1 MELETGGIFGRTM
14 TWLVN
19 GKIKENPIDF
29 ARAKIIVIFVLVLD
43 LLAIALSAWQF
54 SVGGAPVGFAILVAA
69 LLISAIPFTL
79 RWVTSFLLP
88 GTLIT
93 SLLYVLITFVIA
105 TDGGVLNAATV
116 WYDLVFLL
124 AFIIIGTTGGAVY
137 GGLSVLTL
145 VVISF
150 LGRSGIII
158 EKITDKPSESFIII
172 GTNLLSLTIL
182 MIVYSRMNSKF
193 QNQLEATIEQVGRDE
208 MSKAAILADTSLV
221 MTSLSG
227 GDLTKR
233 ITSDFAGFQQ
243 LKNTINVALEML
255 GKTISRVK
263 EVSEQ
268 VTIGANEL
276 TRGSQ
281 SLAQGTSQQAASLE
295 EISSSMIE
303 IAAKANVN
311 NDNASKAQTLA
322 VQTTKEVMG
331 GNQQMKLMVD
341 SMAQISDTGTKI
353 TKVIKVIDEIA
364 FQTNLLA
371 LNAAVEAAR
380 AGKYGK
386 GFAVV
391 AEEVRNLANRSA
403 EAAKNTTELIESSI
417 KTIQD
422 GVDNATRTAEVL
434 AKIKTDI
441 DRVND
446 LIGEIAASSQEQV
459 SGVNEINSGLVQVN
473 NVVQQNSSISEE
485 TASATE
491 ELSRQAVVL
500 QSMVQEFKLVAGH
513 SVVVSPVGERNKQV
527 LRPSVSARTTSKP
540 KRLPDKTITLDD
552 NEYGKY

>member
-1 MELETGGIFGRTM
+1 
-14 TWLVN
+14 
-19 GKIKENPIDF
+19 
-29 ARAKIIVIFVLVLD
+29 
-43 LLAIALSAWQF
+43 
-54 SVGGAPVGFAILVAA
+54 
-69 LLISAIPFTL
+69 
-79 RWVTSFLLP
+79 
-88 GTLIT
+88 
-93 SLLYVLITFVIA
+93 VIA

-124 AFIIIGTTGGAVY
+124 AFIIIGTTGGALF
-137 GGLSVLTL
+137 GGLSIMTL

-150 LGRSGIII
+150 LGKNGIII
-158 EKITDKPSESFIII
+158 EEITDDPSEFFIII
-172 GTNLLSLTIL
+172 GSNLLALTIL
-182 MIVYSRMNSKF
+182 LTVYSRMNIKF

-208 MSKAAILADTSLV
+208 TSKAAILTDTSLV
-221 MTSLSG
+221 MTSLSK

-233 ITSDFAGFQQ
+233 ITSDFAGFHQ

-281 SLAQGTSQQAASLE
+281 SLAQGTTEQAASLE
-295 EISSSMIE
+295 EISSSMNE
-303 IAAKANVN
+303 IAAKAKVN
-311 NDNASKAQTLA
+311 NDNASKARTLA
-322 VQTTKEVMG
+322 VQTTKEVTS
-331 GNQQMKLMVD
+331 GNQQMKLMVN
-341 SMAQISDTGTKI
+341 SMEQINSTGAKI
-353 TKVIKVIDEIA
+353 TKVVKVIDEIA

-391 AEEVRNLANRSA
+391 AEEVRNLASRSA
-403 EAAKNTTELIESSI
+403 EAAKNTTELIENSI
-417 KTIQD
+417 KVIQT
-422 GVDNATRTAEVL
+422 GVENATKTAEVL
-434 AKIKTDI
+434 TGIKGDI
-441 DRVND
+441 DQVND

-459 SGVNEINSGLVQVN
+459 SGVNEINSGLIQVN

-500 QSMVQEFKLVAGH
+500 QTMVQEFRLVAEH
-513 SVVVSPVGERNKQV
+513 STVVSPVRERNKQV
-527 LRPSVSARTTSKP
+527 LRHSAPIRTTSKP
-540 KRLPDKTITLDD
+540 KWLPGKTITLDD
-552 NEYGKY
+552 DEYGKY